1 MPYITPTARRQI
13 ADGGRVMTPGELNY
27 IITTKLVESVP
38 PTLDLMRLVISQ
50 EIDLYVQQHGLSYDT
65 INGVIGALECARR
78 EFKRRKGFDLE
89 FLSDIADGFYGTIA
103 GPYEDKK
110 IQLNG
115 DVY

>member
-1 MPYITPTARRQI
+1 MPYITQTARQQI
-13 ADGGRVMTPGELNY
+13 ADGGRVTTPGELNY
-27 IITTKLVESVP
+27 VITMKLVDNVE
-38 PTLDLMRLVISQ
+38 PTLDLMRLSISR
-50 EIDLYVQQHGLSYDT
+50 EIDTYVQQHGLSYDT

-78 EFKRRKGFDLE
+78 EFKRRKGFNLE